1 MKIVHQISKGVLI
14 PSNSQPFKIISDFKE
29 SGDQPEA
36 INTLIKKYKRRRTR
50 TSIIGSYRFWQ
61 NFYNGKGD

>member
-1 MKIVHQISKGVLI
+1 MIIVEQISKGVLI

-36 INTLIKKYKRRRTR
+36 INTLTKNIKAV
-50 TSIIGSYRFWQ
+50 SYTHLTLPT
-61 NFYNGKGD
+61 KA